1 MVDAALSTAIPSPRP
16 GRVRTYL
23 LWSFWIGVAFFSV
36 YPTMNWL
43 TSLRATRL
51 QLYFTAELSIPFLP
65 HFIWAYL
72 SMYVL
77 FFVPL
82 WLVPVPSM
90 SALGRQLIAACI
102 LSAMFFLALPADLG
116 FARHVP
122 ARAPYAAIFA
132 RVFSIDRPHNLV
144 PSLHVI
150 FSCAIALACVD
161 FARGALRMALLAW
174 LVVIVAS
181 TLFVHQH
188 HLLDLLVAFAI
199 VHFLRRRYEV
209 KRC

>member
-1 MVDAALSTAIPSPRP
+1 MVDAALPASATSLAP

-23 LWSFWIGVAFFSV
+23 TWSFRIGVAFFGV

-51 QLYFTAELSIPFLP
+51 ALYFPAELRIPFVPEL
-65 HFIWAYL
+65 IWAYL

-77 FFVPL
+77 FFLPL
-82 WLVPVPSM
+82 RLVPVRSM
-90 SALGRQLIAACI
+90 PALGRQLIAGCLI
-102 LSAMFFLALPADLG
+102 SALFFLVLPAGLG
-116 FARHVP
+116 FAREVP
-122 ARAPYAAIFA
+122 ARAPYAAIYA
-132 RVFSIDRPHNLV
+132 KVFSIDHPHNLV

-150 FSCAIALACVD
+150 FSCAIALACAA
-161 FARGALRMALLAW
+161 FARGALRIALLAW
-174 LVVIVAS
+174 LAVIVAS

-199 VHFLRRRYEV
+199 VYFLRRRYEV
-209 KRC
+209 NDA